1 MVASEMATRST
12 RFLTTRRVRP
22 GRDAAGFTLVEALVT
37 AVLIAVVLLA
47 IFTIWFGLQRTYA
60 FTEEDMK
67 AQQEARNAL
76 SEMVELIRTARRP
89 NPAPSENLDLV
100 IVTAD
105 SNSLVLWSDV
115 DRDPQHDLELVRF
128 RVDFQS
134 RTLYRDVSQTGD
146 ITFSSGTSVRL
157 VSSWVTNDETL
168 PLFTYIDSKG
178 ITLPTPV
185 PDPVAIRQVVI
196 DLRIDVEVGK
206 SPIAHELRSTV
217 QPRNLRQY

>member
-1 MVASEMATRST
+1 MVASEMAIRST
-12 RFLTTRRVRP
+12 RVLETRRIRP
-22 GRDAAGFTLVEALVT
+22 WGDAAGFTIVEALVT
-37 AVLIAVVLLA
+37 TVLIAVVLLA

-60 FTEEDMK
+60 FTEEDME

-115 DRDPQHDLELVRF
+115 DRDPDHDLELVRF
-128 RVDFQS
+128 RVDSQS

-157 VSSWVTNDETL
+157 VSNWVSNDESV

-178 ITLPTPV
+178 IVLPTPV
-185 PDPVAIRQVVI
+185 PDPASIRQVVI